1 MAILLEISIYKI
13 YATDQ
18 AALYKKKS
26 ISMLQFFFSGKT
38 PLRIT

>member
-18 AALYKKKS
+18 AALYKKKNFNVT
-26 ISMLQFFFSGKT
+26 IFFQEKHHSELLK
-38 PLRIT
+38 